1 MNEDHIMVA
10 ADLKNRLQKVV
21 RMINFRLIESPE
33 EKNTEQASDMDV
45 FILVD
50 RLNQEVKD
58 KVSDTVWDVGADHN
72 ISITYWI
79 APQEDAESLEVQ
91 KILKEGILIK

>member
-1 MNEDHIMVA
+1 MVA